1 MTGASPASFLLKRKM
16 ILLNAAPV
24 ELSTAAV
31 VKVIVEGDS
40 DTSVQPLLE
49 RVRSIHGEL
58 KPKQLYL
65 LPAIDTD
72 SPRCVA
78 VLGQDV
84 AKRLGSHPVGS
95 GHRATAWGAQLS
107 ALFLASPSL
116 TEYSSVVVELS
127 STLQAKLGGIESYFV
142 IGMLERS
149 ASLKISESAAFE
161 TIDRK
166 PLKIWLAHIEGEA
179 RSRGEKLASAMLLT
193 RSLVNMP
200 ANLLNPESFEVFAR
214 ELVRRECDLEGD
226 PNRVAVEVFHKDK
239 LNAEGCGLLTAVG
252 QGSDIPPRIIRLSY
266 FPRTSGKQLKH
277 VALVGKGITFD
288 SGGLNIKGTSFMRN
302 MKKDMGG
309 SAAALG
315 VFLAV
320 ARLGL
325 PVRMT
330 CYLALAENMVSG
342 RSMRP
347 GDVYKSRQGLTVEID
362 NTDAEGRLVLA
373 DALNYAASEK
383 PDWLIDIATLT
394 GAARVALG
402 PSVDSLFCTDK
413 AIENLLV
420 DTGALLGDWVWPLPF
435 VEPYEPWLESSVA
448 DIVNS
453 ASSGHGGAIT
463 AALFLKKFVGECN
476 WTHIDSYMWSDKPT
490 DLTSEAG
497 ATAKCVRLLTHAIG
511 LWAG

>member
-1 MTGASPASFLLKRKM
+1 MTGASPASYLLKRKI
-16 ILLNAAPV
+16 ILLNQAPV
-24 ELSTAAV
+24 ELSTAAI
-31 VKVIVEGDS
+31 VKVILEGDT
-40 DTSVQPLLE
+40 DTSVQSLIE
-49 RVRSIHGEL
+49 RARSIHGEP
-58 KPKQLYL
+58 KAKQLYL
-65 LPAIDTD
+65 IPAVDTD

-78 VLGQDV
+78 VLSKDA

-95 GHRATAWGAQLS
+95 GHRATVWGAQLS
-107 ALFLASPSL
+107 GLLLGSQSL
-116 TEYSSVVVELS
+116 SEYSSVVIELS
-127 STLQAKLGGIESYFV
+127 STLQTKLSGLESYFV
-142 IGMLERS
+142 VGMLERS
-149 ASLKISESAAFE
+149 AGLKVTESAAFE

-166 PLKIWLAHIEGEA
+166 ALKIWLAQIEGEPRA
-179 RSRGEKLASAMLLT
+179 EGEKLASAMLLT

-200 ANLLNPESFEVFAR
+200 PNVLNPESFEVFAR
-214 ELVRRECDLEGD
+214 ELVRRECDLESD
-226 PNRVAVEVFHKDK
+226 PNRLAVEVFHKDK
-239 LNAEGCGLLTAVG
+239 LLAEGCGLLTAVG
-252 QGSDIPPRIIRLSY
+252 QGSDIPPRIIRLTY
-266 FPRTSGKQLKH
+266 FPRGSGRQLKH

-288 SGGLNIKGTSFMRN
+288 SGGLNIKGSNFMRN

-315 VFLAV
+315 TFFAV

-325 PVRMT
+325 PVRVT
-330 CYLALAENMVSG
+330 CYLALAENMLSG

-347 GDVYKSRQGLTVEID
+347 GDVYKSKQGLTVEID

-373 DALNYAASEK
+373 DALSYAAAEK

-402 PSVDSLFCTDK
+402 PSVDSLFCTEK
-413 AIENLLV
+413 AIEELLV
-420 DTGALLGDWVWPLPF
+420 DTGVMLGDWVWPLPF
-435 VEPYEPWLESSVA
+435 IENYETWLESSVA

-453 ASSGHGGAIT
+453 ASSGQGGAIT
-463 AALFLKKFVGECN
+463 AALFLKKFVGDRN

-490 DLTSEAG
+490 DLTGEAG

>member
-1 MTGASPASFLLKRKM
+1 MTGASPASYLLKRKI

-24 ELSTAAV
+24 ELSTAV
-31 VKVIVEGDS
+31 IVKVIVEGDS
-40 DTSVQPLLE
+40 DTSIQPLVE
-49 RVRSIHGEL
+49 RARSIHGEL

-65 LPAIDTD
+65 LPAVDTD

-78 VLGQDV
+78 VLGKDA

-116 TEYSSVVVELS
+116 AEFSSVVVELS
-127 STLQAKLGGIESYFV
+127 STLQAKLAGLENYFV
-142 IGMLERS
+142 IGLLERS
-149 ASLKISESAAFE
+149 AGLKISESAPFE
-161 TIDRK
+161 TLDRK
-166 PLKIWLAHIEGEA
+166 PLKLWLSQIESES
-179 RSRGEKLASAMLLT
+179 RSHGEKLASAMLLT

-200 ANLLNPESFEVFAR
+200 PNILNPESYEVFAR

-239 LNAEGCGLLTAVG
+239 LTAEGCGLLTAVG

-266 FPRTSGKQLKH
+266 FPRGNGKQLKH

-288 SGGLNIKGTSFMRN
+288 SGGLNIKGGNFMRN

-330 CYLALAENMVSG
+330 CYLALAENMLSG

-373 DALNYAASEK
+373 DALSYAASEK

-413 AIENLLV
+413 AMEDLLV
-420 DTGALLGDWVWPLPF
+420 ESGVLLGDWVWPLPF

-453 ASSGHGGAIT
+453 AASGHGGAIT

-476 WTHIDSYMWSDKPT
+476 WTHIDSYMWSDRPT
-490 DLTSEAG
+490 EITQEAG

>member
-1 MTGASPASFLLKRKM
+1 M

-24 ELSTAAV
+24 ELSTTAV

-40 DTSVQPLLE
+40 DASVQPLLE
-49 RVRSIHGEL
+49 RVRSIHGEP
-58 KPKQLYL
+58 KPRQLYL
-65 LPAIDTD
+65 LPAVDTD

-78 VLGQDV
+78 VLSQDA

-116 TEYSSVVVELS
+116 GEYSSVAVELS
-127 STLQAKLGGIESYFV
+127 ASVQAKLGGIESSFV

-149 ASLKISESAAFE
+149 ASLKISEASAFE
-161 TIDRK
+161 TLDRK
-166 PLKIWLAHIEGEA
+166 PLKVWLAHIDGE
-179 RSRGEKLASAMLLT
+179 SRAQGEKIASAMLLT

-200 ANLLNPESFEVFAR
+200 ANVLNPESFEVFAR
-214 ELVRRECDLEGD
+214 ELVRRECDIEGD
-226 PNRVAVEVFHKDK
+226 PNRLSVEVFHKDK
-239 LNAEGCGLLTAVG
+239 LAAEGCGLITAVG

-266 FPRTSGKQLKH
+266 FPRGNGKQLKH

-288 SGGLNIKGTSFMRN
+288 SGGLNIKGGSFMRN

-347 GDVYKSRQGLTVEID
+347 GDVYKSRLGLTVEID

-413 AIENLLV
+413 SIENLLV
-420 DTGALLGDWVWPLPF
+420 DTGVLLGDWVWPLPF
-435 VEPYEPWLESSVA
+435 VEPYEPWLESPVA

-453 ASSGHGGAIT
+453 TSSGHGGAIT
-463 AALFLKKFVGECN
+463 AALFLKKFVGESN

-511 LWAG
+511 LWSS

>member
-127 STLQAKLGGIESYFV
+127 STFQAKLGGIESYFV

-362 NTDAEGRLVLA
+362 NTDA
-373 DALNYAASEK
+373 
-383 PDWLIDIATLT
+383 
-394 GAARVALG
+394 
-402 PSVDSLFCTDK
+402 
-413 AIENLLV
+413 
-420 DTGALLGDWVWPLPF
+420 
-435 VEPYEPWLESSVA
+435 
-448 DIVNS
+448 
-453 ASSGHGGAIT
+453 
-463 AALFLKKFVGECN
+463 
-476 WTHIDSYMWSDKPT
+476 
-490 DLTSEAG
+490 
-497 ATAKCVRLLTHAIG
+497 
-511 LWAG
+511 